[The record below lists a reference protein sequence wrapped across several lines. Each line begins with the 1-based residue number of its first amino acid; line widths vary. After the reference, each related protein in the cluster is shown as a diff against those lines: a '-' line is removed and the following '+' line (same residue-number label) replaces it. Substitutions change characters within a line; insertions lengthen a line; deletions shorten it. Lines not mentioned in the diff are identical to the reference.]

1 MKISKFSSLI
11 SKVSGCSG
19 SSFSGSSSILAET
32 AKSPAPWAFMTS
44 TEVTNRVSAS
54 EAVTVS
60 VFPSRLK
67 RKLSRIGKEFLEAIT
82 LLIDCKRDNS
92 AVLDTSN
99 LIALIILSCYI
110 IISHKLPFGWEETRH
125 ASSRQINPTKLRK
138 YFICN
143 QLYFQKFRVQKKL
156 PSALSERSLLYS
168 LLFAT

>member
-99 LIALIILSCYI
+99 LIALIFYLVI
-110 IISHKLPFGWEETRH
+110 
-125 ASSRQINPTKLRK
+125 
-138 YFICN
+138 
-143 QLYFQKFRVQKKL
+143 
-156 PSALSERSLLYS
+156 
-168 LLFAT
+168 LLFHTNYHLDGKRRGMPHLYKLTQQN

>member
-1 MKISKFSSLI
+1 MNENLQILIIDIKSKRLFGKLFQRI
-11 SKVSGCSG
+11 EQYLGGNRKESGT
-19 SSFSGSSSILAET
+19 L
-32 AKSPAPWAFMTS
+32 AFMTS

-110 IISHKLPFGWEETRH
+110 IISHKLPLDGKRH
-125 ASSRQINPTKLRK
+125 GMPHLDKLTQQ
-138 YFICN
+138 N
-143 QLYFQKFRVQKKL
+143 
-156 PSALSERSLLYS
+156 
-168 LLFAT
+168 

>member
-99 LIALIILSCYI
+99 LIALIFYLVTKKASLRFIGEKPLIFFI
-110 IISHKLPFGWEETRH
+110 IRYLI
-125 ASSRQINPTKLRK
+125 I
-138 YFICN
+138 
-143 QLYFQKFRVQKKL
+143 
-156 PSALSERSLLYS
+156 
-168 LLFAT
+168 